1 MNKMNIPFEFRN
13 DKVPDLLDLL
23 PSMPTELFIKVG
35 DKKESVSQEE
45 EDFLVKASRAAEN
58 ANVPVLKGLSA
69 IGMLLANANEEI
81 SLETFNDIG
90 WLIQSLGEQAA
101 ALHRVQGEAD
111 SLLDASNKNKISKG
125 NGGLMS

>member
-81 SLETFNDIG
+81 PLETFNDIG

-111 SLLDASNKNKISKG
+111 LLLDASNKNKISKS

>member
-1 MNKMNIPFEFRN
+1 MNIPFEFRN

-81 SLETFNDIG
+81 PLETFNDIG

-111 SLLDASNKNKISKG
+111 LLLDASNKNKISKS